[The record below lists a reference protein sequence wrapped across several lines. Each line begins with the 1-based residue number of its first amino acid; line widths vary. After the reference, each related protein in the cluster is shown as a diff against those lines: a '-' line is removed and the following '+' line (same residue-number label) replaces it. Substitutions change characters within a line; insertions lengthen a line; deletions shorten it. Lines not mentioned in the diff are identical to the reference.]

1 MISDRNEYFRFGSA
15 AFADARELSAAGFFQ
30 QSPTSLLVGFSGGKP
45 LWYHGAGGLLLT
57 AGARSGK
64 LRDILAYNL
73 CAGIFSGGSLLALD
87 MKGELAAIS
96 QDQTPDGKFCAYWNP
111 LGLHGL
117 PQNRLNPVSYIRQGS
132 ATLVSDVKVFTE
144 NMIPHSGSANG
155 KYFEARARDIVE
167 ALILT
172 LVEQNGTLTLPDLYR
187 VVNLIP
193 GNGEEWLDFAYAMH
207 TSAFPLARRVEE
219 EINQS
224 RKDTSSGGFQG
235 ILGEVFKGFSCLS
248 DPVLLDSVSPPYDF
262 DCSALTD
269 SAQRWQVYLMPPAEF
284 VDAWAPVIK
293 AIFVSAMITKS
304 RAPSAPQQTWI
315 LDECA
320 QLNNFPLVVKL
331 FTYGAGIGIRPWAVF
346 QSTDQMNALGPNA
359 KNVITS
365 SAALQIYFALREISS
380 AKDVSTMLGT
390 QTLEF
395 NDTLQQ
401 GQSRLAKGRILQSLL
416 TGEDP
421 LAAGIAFNHYK
432 QAEHHRSKQSRPL
445 QTPDEVLNARPD
457 SAFIFTDTVQHPIL
471 AQRQAYYAQSFM
483 AGRFHP
489 NPYHPPADRVRVTLG
504 FGRSGWLNVRREAVP
519 RRFAHFPQYAGG
531 SWSIVR

>member
-1 MISDRNEYFRFGSA
+1 
-15 AFADARELSAAGFFQ
+15 
-30 QSPTSLLVGFSGGKP
+30 
-45 LWYHGAGGLLLT
+45 
-57 AGARSGK
+57 
-64 LRDILAYNL
+64 
-73 CAGIFSGGSLLALD
+73 
-87 MKGELAAIS
+87 
-96 QDQTPDGKFCAYWNP
+96 
-111 LGLHGL
+111 
-117 PQNRLNPVSYIRQGS
+117 
-132 ATLVSDVKVFTE
+132 
-144 NMIPHSGSANG
+144 
-155 KYFEARARDIVE
+155 
-167 ALILT
+167 
-172 LVEQNGTLTLPDLYR
+172 
-187 VVNLIP
+187 
-193 GNGEEWLDFAYAMH
+193 
-207 TSAFPLARRVEE
+207 
-219 EINQS
+219 
-224 RKDTSSGGFQG
+224 
-235 ILGEVFKGFSCLS
+235 
-248 DPVLLDSVSPPYDF
+248 
-262 DCSALTD
+262 
-269 SAQRWQVYLMPPAEF
+269 MPPAEF
-284 VDAWAPVIK
+284 VDAWSPVIK
-293 AIFVSAMITKS
+293 AIFVSAMIYKS

-365 SAALQIYFALREISS
+365 SAALQIYFALREIGS

-395 NDTLQQ
+395 NDALQQ

-421 LAAGIAFNHYK
+421 LAAGIAFNHFK

-457 SAFIFTDTVQHPIL
+457 SAFIFTDAVQHPVL

-504 FGRSGWLNVRREAVP
+504 LGRSGWLTVRREVVP

-531 SWSIVR
+531 QWSVVR

>member
-1 MISDRNEYFRFGSA
+1 MIHERNEHYRFGSA
-15 AFADARELSAAGFFQ
+15 AFADARELSNAGFFRQ
-30 QSPTSLLVGFSGGKP
+30 TPISLFVGFFGGKP

-73 CAGIFSGGSLLALD
+73 CNGIYTGGSLLALD

-96 QDQTPDGKFCAYWNP
+96 QDQTPDRKFCAYWNP

-117 PQNRLNPVSYIRQGS
+117 PRNRLNPVSYIRHGS

-144 NMIPHSGSANG
+144 NMIPLSGSANG
-155 KYFEARARDIVE
+155 KYFELRARELVE

-172 LVEQNGTLTLPDLYR
+172 LVEKNGTLTLPDLYR
-187 VVNLIP
+187 IINLIP
-193 GNGEEWLDFAYAMH
+193 GNGEDWLDFAYAMH
-207 TSAFPLARRVEE
+207 ISAFPMAVRVEE

-224 RKDTSSGGFQG
+224 RKDSSSGGFQG

-248 DPVLLDSVSPPYDF
+248 DPVLLESVSPPYDF

-269 SAQRWQVYLMPPAEF
+269 SQQRWQVYLMPPAEF
-284 VDAWAPVIK
+284 VDAWSPVIK
-293 AIFVSAMITKS
+293 AVFVSAMIYKS

-359 KNVITS
+359 KNIVTS

-401 GQSRLAKGRILQSLL
+401 AQSRLAKSRILQSLL

-421 LAAGIAFNHYK
+421 LAAGIAFGHYK
-432 QAEHHRSKQSRPL
+432 HAETHRSKQLRPL

-457 SAFIFTDTVQHPIL
+457 SAFIFTDSLQHPIL
-471 AQRQAYYAQSFM
+471 AQRKAYYAQSFM

-489 NPYHPPADRVRVTLG
+489 NPYHPRRDRVAVTLG
-504 FGRSGWLNVRREAVP
+504 LGRSRWLQVRQERVP
-519 RRFAHFPQYAGG
+519 SRFAHFPQYAGG
-531 SWSIVR
+531 QWSIVR

>member
-1 MISDRNEYFRFGSA
+1 MITERNEHYRFGSA
-15 AFADARELSAAGFFQ
+15 AFADMRELSAAGFFR
-30 QSPTSLLVGFSGGKP
+30 QSPTSLFVGFSEGKP
-45 LWYHGAGGLLLT
+45 LWYDGAGGLLLT

-73 CAGIFSGGSLLALD
+73 CAGICTGGSLLVLD

-96 QDQTPDGKFCAYWNP
+96 QDQTKDAKFCAYWNP

-117 PQNRLNPVSYIRQGS
+117 PQNRVNPVSYIRKGS
-132 ATLVSDVKVFTE
+132 PTLVSDVKVFTE
-144 NMIPHSGSANG
+144 NMIPLSGSANG
-155 KYFEARARDIVE
+155 KYFEMRARDIVE

-172 LVEQNGTLTLPDLYR
+172 LVEQHGALTLPDLYR
-187 VVNLIP
+187 IINLIP
-193 GNGEEWLDFAYAMH
+193 GAGDNWLDFAYAMH

-224 RKDTSSGGFQG
+224 RKDTSTGGFQG
-235 ILGEVFKGFSCLS
+235 ILGEIFKAFSCLS
-248 DPVLLDSVSPPYDF
+248 DPVLLESVSPPYDF

-269 SAQRWQVYLMPPAEF
+269 SSQRWQVYLMPPAEF

-293 AIFVSAMITKS
+293 AIFVSAMIYKS

-365 SAALQIYFALREISS
+365 SAALQIYFALRKISS
-380 AKDVSTMLGT
+380 ARDVSTMLGT

-401 GQSRLAKGRILQSLL
+401 GQSRLAKSRILQSLL

-421 LAAGIAFNHYK
+421 LAAGIAFSHFK
-432 QAEHHRSKQSRPL
+432 HAEAHRSKQMRPL
-445 QTPDEVLNARPD
+445 QTPDEVMNAQPD
-457 SAFIFTDTVQHPIL
+457 TAFIFTDSLQHPIL
-471 AQRQAYYAQSFM
+471 AQRKAYYAQSFM

-489 NPYHPPADRVRVTLG
+489 NPYHPPADRVRVTLSL
-504 FGRSGWLNVRREAVP
+504 GRSGWLHVRNETVP
-519 RRFAHFPQYAGG
+519 HRFAHYPQYASGQ
-531 SWSIVR
+531 WSTFR

>member
-1 MISDRNEYFRFGSA
+1 MIQERNEYYRFGSA
-15 AFADARELSAAGFFQ
+15 GFASTRELDAAGFFR
-30 QSPTSLLVGFSGGKP
+30 QSPTSLFVGFFEGKP

-73 CAGIFSGGSLLALD
+73 CSGIYSGGSLLALD

-132 ATLVSDVKVFTE
+132 RTFVSDVKVFTE
-144 NMIPHSGSANG
+144 NMIPLSGSANG
-155 KYFEARARDIVE
+155 KYFELRARDIVE

-172 LVEQNGTLTLPDLYR
+172 LVEQHGVLTLPDLYR
-187 VVNLIP
+187 VINLIP
-193 GNGEEWLDFAYAMH
+193 GAGDAWLDFAFAMH
-207 TSAFPLARRVEE
+207 TSSFDLARRVEE

-224 RKDTSSGGFQG
+224 RQDSSSGGFQG
-235 ILGEVFKGFSCLS
+235 ILGEIFKAFSCLS
-248 DPVLLDSVSPPYDF
+248 DPVLLESVSPPYTF

-269 SAQRWQVYLMPPAEF
+269 SHQRWQVYLMPPAEF

-293 AIFVSAMITKS
+293 AIFVSAMIYKS

-359 KNVITS
+359 KNIITS

-395 NDTLQQ
+395 NDTLAQ

-421 LAAGIAFNHYK
+421 LAAGMAFGHYK
-432 QAEHHRSKQSRPL
+432 HAEVHRSKQMRPL

-457 SAFIFTDTVQHPIL
+457 TAFIFTDAVQHPIL
-471 AQRQAYYAQSFM
+471 AQRRPYYAQSFM

-489 NPYHPPADRVRVTLG
+489 NPYHPPRDRVSVTLP
-504 FGRSGWLNVRREAVP
+504 FGRSRWLQVRQERVP
-519 RRFAHFPQYAGG
+519 QRFAHFPQYASGQ
-531 SWSIVR
+531 WSIVR

>member
-1 MISDRNEYFRFGSA
+1 MMIHERNEHYRYGSA
-15 AFADARELSAAGFFQ
+15 AFAERRELADAGFFRQ
-30 QSPTSLLVGFSGGKP
+30 TPTSLFVGFFDGQP

-73 CAGIFSGGSLLALD
+73 CSGTFSGGSLLALD

-96 QDQTPDGKFCAYWNP
+96 QDQTPDQKFCAYWNP

-117 PQNRLNPVSYIRQGS
+117 PRNRLNPVSYIRQGS
-132 ATLVSDVKVFTE
+132 NTLVSDVKVFTE
-144 NMIPHSGSANG
+144 NMIPLSGSANAQ
-155 KYFEARARDIVE
+155 YFEMRARDILE
-167 ALILT
+167 GTILT
-172 LVEQNGTLTLPDLYR
+172 LVEKHGTLTLPDLYHA
-187 VVNLIP
+187 VNLIP
-193 GNGEEWLDFAYAMH
+193 GAGEEWLDFAYLMH
-207 TSAFPLARRVEE
+207 TSAFPVAVRVEE
-219 EINQS
+219 EINRS
-224 RKDTSSGGFQG
+224 RKDNAGGFQG
-235 ILGEVFKGFSCLS
+235 ILGEVFKALSCLS
-248 DPVLLDSVSPPYDF
+248 DPVLMGSVSPPYDF
-262 DCSALTD
+262 DMDALTD
-269 SAQRWQVYLMPPAEF
+269 LQQRWQVYLMPPAEF

-293 AIFVSAMITKS
+293 AIFVSAMIYKS

-346 QSTDQMNALGPNA
+346 QSTEQMNALGPNA
-359 KNVITS
+359 KTIITS
-365 SAALQIYFALREISS
+365 SAALQIYFALREIGS

-401 GQSRLAKGRILQSLL
+401 GQSRLAKSRILQSLL

-421 LAAGIAFNHYK
+421 LGAGIAFGHYK
-432 QAEHHRSKQSRPL
+432 QAEHHRSKQMRPL

-457 SAFIFTDTVQHPIL
+457 AAFIFADALQHPVF
-471 AQRQAYYAQSFM
+471 AQRQPYYQQSFM

-489 NPYHPPADRVRVTLG
+489 NPYHPPADKVRVTLG
-504 FGRSGWLNVRREAVP
+504 FGRTRWLSVKRESVP
-519 RRFAHFPQYAGG
+519 HRFAHYPQYVGG
-531 SWSIVR
+531 EWSVLR

>member
-1 MISDRNEYFRFGSA
+1 MISDRNEHYRFGSA
-15 AFADARELSAAGFFQ
+15 AFADSRELADAGFFRQ
-30 QSPTSLLVGFSGGKP
+30 TPTSLFVGFSGGKP

-73 CAGIFSGGSLLALD
+73 CSGIYSGGSLLALD

-132 ATLVSDVKVFTE
+132 NTLVSDVKVFTE
-144 NMIPHSGSANG
+144 NMIPLSGSANG
-155 KYFEARARDIVE
+155 KYFELRARELVE

-172 LVEQNGTLTLPDLYR
+172 LVERHGALTLPDLYR
-187 VVNLIP
+187 VINLIP

-269 SAQRWQVYLMPPAEF
+269 SGQRWQVYLMPPAEF
-284 VDAWAPVIK
+284 VDAWSPVIK
-293 AIFVSAMITKS
+293 AIFVSAMIYKS

-359 KNVITS
+359 KNIITS
-365 SAALQIYFALREISS
+365 SAALQIYFALREIGS

-395 NDTLQQ
+395 NDALQQ

-421 LAAGIAFNHYK
+421 LAAGIAFNHFK

-457 SAFIFTDTVQHPIL
+457 SAFLFTDAVQHPVL

-504 FGRSGWLNVRREAVP
+504 LGRSGWLTVRREAVP
-519 RRFAHFPQYAGG
+519 RRFAHFPQYAKGQ
-531 SWSIVR
+531 WSVVR

>member
-1 MISDRNEYFRFGSA
+1 MITDRNEHFRFGSA
-15 AFADARELSAAGFFQ
+15 AFADARELASAGFFQ
-30 QSPTSLLVGFSGGKP
+30 QSPTSLLIGFFDGKP
-45 LWYHGAGGLLLT
+45 IWYHGAGGLLLT

-73 CAGIFSGGSLLALD
+73 CAGIFSGGSLVALD

-155 KYFEARARDIVE
+155 KYFEARARDIIE

-172 LVEQNGTLTLPDLYR
+172 LVEKHGALTLPDLYS

-193 GNGEEWLDFAYAMH
+193 GNGEQWLDFAYAMH
-207 TSAFPLARRVEE
+207 TSSFPVARRVEE

-248 DPVLLDSVSPPYDF
+248 DPVLLASVSPPFDF
-262 DCSALTD
+262 DCSVLTN
-269 SAQRWQVYLMPPAEF
+269 SGQRWQVYLMPPAEF
-284 VDAWAPVIK
+284 VDAWAPIIK
-293 AIFVSAMITKS
+293 AIFVSAMIYKS
-304 RAPSAPQQTWI
+304 RAPSAPPQTWI

-401 GQSRLAKGRILQSLL
+401 GQSRLAKSRILQSLL

-421 LAAGIAFNHYK
+421 LAAGIAFGHYK
-432 QAEHHRSKQSRPL
+432 HAEVHRSKQPRAL

-457 SAFIFTDTVQHPIL
+457 SAFIFTDGLQHPVL
-471 AQRQAYYAQSFM
+471 AQRKAYYEQPMM

-489 NPYHPPADRVRVTLG
+489 NPYHPPADKVRVTLG
-504 FGRSGWLNVRREAVP
+504 LGRSGWLNVRREAVP
-519 RRFAHFPQYAGG
+519 RRFAHFPQYASGQ
-531 SWSIVR
+531 WSIVR